1 MKYLV
6 QCQKCDCSVWIRG
19 SYEGDTNA
27 TVLSDNDSRWL
38 EACEHIQAGD
48 YDILDEEPLCE
59 EIYDHGDSVWP
70 S

>member
-1 MKYLV
+1 
-6 QCQKCDCSVWIRG
+6 
-19 SYEGDTNA
+19 
-27 TVLSDNDSRWL
+27 VLSDNDSRWL